1 VTFASWIDE
10 LQEQEVDVAVPLTND
25 PLFHVY
31 FVGLLVAQFS
41 LNTAGQKMVPM
52 FFIFFIFLFFEIFS
66 LARISNASIKVESP
80 GTQQH
85 SRKGLIVLSLFVV
98 K

>member
-31 FVGLLVAQFS
+31 FVGLLVVQFS
-41 LNTAGQKMVPM
+41 LNMKGKLMMNKMPVKIQNIFVPETVK
-52 FFIFFIFLFFEIFS
+52 EIRRR
-66 LARISNASIKVESP
+66 LSICFCTS
-80 GTQQH
+80 
-85 SRKGLIVLSLFVV
+85 SRVLRSGRMSWCCMD
-98 K
+98 KK